1 MSNNYLNL
9 NGLSIFLDKLKTIF
23 TTKDYLNSLNLKG
36 EKGDPGT
43 SVSKVEQISTSVE
56 DGGVNTFRITL
67 SNGTTADFSVK
78 NGSKGS
84 TGATGATGAQ
94 GPKGNTGASGSQGPA
109 GTAAGFGTPTA
120 TVDANTGTP
129 SVTVTASGS
138 NTAKVFSFAF
148 KNLKGAKG
156 DKGDKGDTGA
166 RGATGATGPQGP
178 AGSSELAQSGEPAG
192 QKVGSY
198 WMQSY

>member
-36 EKGDPGT
+36 EKGDKGADGI
-43 SVSKVEQISTSVE
+43 SVTKVEQTTASTA
-56 DGGVNTFRITL
+56 DGGENVIRVTL
-67 SNGTTADFSVK
+67 SNGLASDFKVR
-78 NGSKGS
+78 NGMKGS
-84 TGATGATGAQ
+84 TGAQGIKGETGSQ
-94 GPKGNTGASGSQGPA
+94 GPKGDTGAT

-120 TVDANTGTP
+120 TVDANIGTP

-156 DKGDKGDTGA
+156 DKGDTGA

-178 AGSSELAQSGEPAG
+178 AGSSELAQSGEPTG